1 VNLLVLKD
9 RVNKMTDRS
18 DSNLREYSY
27 KYLIFLII
35 FLMLNEIFDTYTTL
49 FWPVIDSLVITDFQI
64 TESIYAFCIT
74 IASVGMYFVFINQ
87 AISDRIG
94 RKPMLFIVLLGMGV
108 TSLLLNLA
116 QSIYDFTLFLFLLYI
131 WFSSDIWIITISE
144 ECPEKHR
151 GKIVNLILIAGAAP
165 TLFIPILRSLLVPNF
180 GWQSMTWFA
189 LLAIP
194 VAFLAL
200 PMKETRAYQALKE
213 LKSTEISEKKQLV
226 SEIFKPSQGKYQK
239 FFLVIILLSFLTGVN
254 YTFLSLG
261 EAYLTIDRLFD
272 FDFVSLVILM
282 MGIAAIIG
290 YSITAFL
297 ADCLG
302 RKPTAILFIFLMPL
316 GVTLVLIGSNLLVII
331 GAMIVSCSFWSL
343 NVTSRLIC
351 LEHFPTS
358 IRGTGNGWR
367 SLFYAIGVTSG
378 SFISYLLISYI
389 GLGNVFL
396 LLSLLLLLNIPG
408 IYFILR
414 ETKGISLIEEF

>member
-1 VNLLVLKD
+1 
-9 RVNKMTDRS
+9 MTDQKET
-18 DSNLREYSY
+18 NLHEYSY

-49 FWPVIDSLVITDFQI
+49 FWPVIDSFVITDFQI
-64 TESIYAFCIT
+64 TESLYALCIT

-108 TSLLLNLA
+108 TSLLLSLA
-116 QSIYDFTLFLFLLYI
+116 QTIYDFTLFLFLLFI

-165 TLFIPILRSLLVPNF
+165 TLFIPVLRSLLVPNF
-180 GWQSMTWFA
+180 GWRSMTWFA
-189 LLAIP
+189 FLAIP
-194 VAFLAL
+194 VALLAL
-200 PMKETRAYQALKE
+200 PMKETRAYQALE
-213 LKSTEISEKKQLV
+213 EPLSSGISEKKQWV
-226 SEIFKPSQGKYQK
+226 SEIFKPSQAKYQK
-239 FFLVIILLSFLTGVN
+239 YFLVIILLSFLTGVN

-261 EAYLTIDRLFD
+261 EAYLTIDRSFD
-272 FDFVSLVILM
+272 IDLVSLIILM

-297 ADCLG
+297 ADYLG
-302 RKPTAILFIFLMPL
+302 RKPTAILFISVMPL
-316 GVTLVLIGSNLLVII
+316 GIILVLIGSKFLVII
-331 GAMIVSCSFWSL
+331 GAMVVSCSFWSL

-378 SFISYLLISYI
+378 SFISSLLISHI

-396 LLSLLLLLNIPG
+396 LLSLVLLICIPG
-408 IYFILR
+408 IYFILK
-414 ETKGISLIEEF
+414 ETKGINLTEEF